1 MRNTGKNTEI
11 RYVTQERA
19 AVLLGIPE
27 KELSRISQASGLG
40 HKERAGNK
48 EQVFYT
54 YEELRQIC
62 QMTAHVH

>member
-1 MRNTGKNTEI
+1 MRNAGKNSEI

-27 KELSRISQASGLG
+27 KELSRISQESGLG
-40 HKERAGNK
+40 RKERAGNK